1 MKKLTP
7 NKKLSRRGKQIFK
20 QIADHLAGENL
31 LGAHNKFFIDIL
43 AAEIEMYEL
52 MKVEPD
58 DYISPGQKGSEVINP
73 ILRERRGTISSI
85 LAIAREFGLTPK
97 SLHSIGMLK
106 PSDDVPKDPIAELM
120 LNGGKLKVV

>member
-1 MKKLTP
+1 
-7 NKKLSRRGKQIFK
+7 SRRGKQIFK

-52 MKVEPD
+52 MKVEPE

-73 ILRERRGTISSI
+73 ILRERRGTINSI
-85 LAIAREFGLTPK
+85 LSIAREFGLTPK
-97 SLHSIGMLK
+97 SLHSMGMLR
-106 PSDDVPKDPIAELM
+106 PSDDVPKDPIAEM
-120 LNGGKLKVV
+120 MNGRANMKVV